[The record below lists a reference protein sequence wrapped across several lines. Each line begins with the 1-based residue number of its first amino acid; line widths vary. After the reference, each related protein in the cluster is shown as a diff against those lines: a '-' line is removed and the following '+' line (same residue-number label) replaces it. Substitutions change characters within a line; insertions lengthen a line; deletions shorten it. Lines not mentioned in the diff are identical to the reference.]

1 MSALI
6 AVSCAIIWRGL
17 VIGVRRTDKPVRRR
31 FDPSALKGLY
41 AVYLT
46 ILPYGVALGV
56 YMSILPGQM
65 RGMGIA
71 PSVIGLML
79 TMTNSVRGLGF
90 FNIERFVDWGER
102 RALCLA
108 SCLMSIALVAISF
121 STSIPTFIAPLALF
135 GLSGGIITPLIQN
148 AIAQRSPRHVLGM
161 AMALNESFYGA
172 SMFMGP
178 LVGGILAEIFKP
190 STLYLSL
197 AVLALTIIPL
207 SFRFGSVE
215 SG

>member
-1 MSALI
+1 
-6 AVSCAIIWRGL
+6 
-17 VIGVRRTDKPVRRR
+17 
-31 FDPSALKGLY
+31 
-41 AVYLT
+41 
-46 ILPYGVALGV
+46 
-56 YMSILPGQM
+56 
-65 RGMGIA
+65 
-71 PSVIGLML
+71 
-79 TMTNSVRGLGF
+79 
-90 FNIERFVDWGER
+90 
-102 RALCLA
+102 
-108 SCLMSIALVAISF
+108 MSIALVAISF